1 MKVYFI
7 GNNYDGCFYVRC
19 LQPLI
24 HNGWDGMKT
33 SLSSPKASS
42 EQMFQGAM
50 NADVVVFQR
59 PSEEMKVK
67 VADLLKQAG
76 KIVVFDNDDTYKA
89 NSGVPYQMIHKD
101 LVEKMDSNLME
112 FIKKADIV
120 TTTTEFLAEEYREH
134 NKNVHILPNCVDPD
148 DWDSPLKNETDK
160 VRIGLVGSVTLNGD
174 YDNIV
179 PVLKQLS
186 DREDVELVVFGLPPK
201 EDRFKVMQ
209 DCHKK
214 EIEFWNSL
222 NIDWQPLVAM
232 ENYFETLNELRLDIM
247 LIPRAENYFNKCK
260 SNLKFLEAGMLEIPI
275 IASSFSD
282 GNSPY
287 DKDIEQGVNGLLV
300 KDKEDWLPAIE
311 MLVKDKELRQ
321 EIGKN
326 AKVYV
331 LHNYNIKNNYLKWK
345 ELYATYLNRKQ

>member
-7 GNNYDGCFYVRC
+7 GNGYDGCYYVRC

-33 SLSSPKASS
+33 SLSSPKASA

-59 PSEEMKVK
+59 PDSKEKVK
-67 VADLLKQAG
+67 VAELLKQSG
-76 KIVVFDNDDTYKA
+76 KVVVFDNDDTYKSD
-89 NSGVPYQMIHKD
+89 SGVPNVMINKD
-101 LVEKMDSNLME
+101 LLEEINGNIMD
-112 FIKKADIV
+112 FVKKADIV
-120 TTTTEFLAEEYREH
+120 TTTTEFLAQEYREYSD
-134 NKNVHILPNCVDPD
+134 NVHILPNCIDPD
-148 DWDSPLKNETDK
+148 DWDEPLKNETDK

-174 YDNIV
+174 YNCII

-186 DREDVELVVFGLPPK
+186 EREDVELVVFGLPPK
-201 EDRFKVMQ
+201 GEKFKVMQ
-209 DCHKK
+209 DCHKE

-222 NIDWQPLVAM
+222 NIEWQPLVPQD
-232 ENYFETLNELRLDIM
+232 EYFEILNELRLDTM

-260 SNLKFLEAGMLEIPI
+260 SNLKFLEAGILEIPV

-287 DKDIEQGVNGLLV
+287 DKDIESGVNGFLV
-300 KDKEDWLPAIE
+300 AQGEDWMPIINK
-311 MLVKDKELRQ
+311 LVNDKVLR
-321 EIGKN
+321 ETIGKK
-326 AKVYV
+326 AKEYV
-331 LHNYNIKNNYLKWK
+331 LTNFNIKDHAHKWK
-345 ELYATYLNRKQ
+345 ELYATITNRK